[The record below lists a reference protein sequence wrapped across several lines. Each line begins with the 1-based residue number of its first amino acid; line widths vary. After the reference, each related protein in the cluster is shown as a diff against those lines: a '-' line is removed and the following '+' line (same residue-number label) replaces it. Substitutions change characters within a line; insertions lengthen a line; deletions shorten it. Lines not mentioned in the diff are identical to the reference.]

1 MANRKQCIRLRFGKT
16 RKRQVAFSR
25 RLKTRI
31 KYGVVLCDRGG
42 MVLWVKGDV
51 ARKEKAVAGSLE
63 KAIVRFKP
71 TAQAE

>member
-1 MANRKQCIRLRFGKT
+1 
-16 RKRQVAFSR
+16 
-25 RLKTRI
+25 
-31 KYGVVLCDRGG
+31 